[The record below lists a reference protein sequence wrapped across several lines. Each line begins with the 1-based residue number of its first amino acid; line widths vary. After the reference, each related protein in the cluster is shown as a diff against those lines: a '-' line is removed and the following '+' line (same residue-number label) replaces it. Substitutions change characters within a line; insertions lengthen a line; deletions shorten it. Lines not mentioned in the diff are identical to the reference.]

1 MSKPKE
7 TLNPFEIAKTQIDRA
22 GKKLNLDA
30 GMLEILKNPRRE
42 LTVHFPV
49 KMDDGTVKVFTGYRV
64 QYNDAVGPFKGGI
77 RYHWNVSLDEVR
89 ALSCWMT
96 WKCAVMGI
104 PYGGA
109 KGGVICNPK
118 EMSKD
123 ELEHMTRRYASE
135 ISIII
140 GPEKDIP
147 APDVY
152 TDGQTMAW
160 IMDTISMAKGF
171 AVPGVVT
178 GKPLAIGGSLGR
190 DEATSRGLMYAV
202 REAAKK
208 TKLTLKGAT
217 VAVQGFG
224 NVGMDFAP
232 CALEGVLTSENA
244 PRVKAKIIGEGANG
258 PTTPEADD
266 IFHKRGIILIPDI
279 LANGGGVTVSYFEWV
294 QNLSEFFWTKSDV
307 DQKLE
312 GVMVGAFNRVWDM
325 REAKKVD
332 TRQAAYMVAIN
343 RVVEAYKWRGIF
355 P

>member
-135 ISIII
+135 IS
-140 GPEKDIP
+140 
-147 APDVY
+147 
-152 TDGQTMAW
+152 
-160 IMDTISMAKGF
+160 MAKGF

-224 NVGMDFAP
+224 NVGMHFARLMHDEQGSKIVAVTDSKGGIFSEKGFDPKEVRVFKEKTGSVVGFPGTKPVSNEEVLELGVDILAP

-266 IFHKRGIILIPDI
+266 IFHKR
-279 LANGGGVTVSYFEWV
+279 
-294 QNLSEFFWTKSDV
+294 
-307 DQKLE
+307 
-312 GVMVGAFNRVWDM
+312 
-325 REAKKVD
+325 
-332 TRQAAYMVAIN
+332 
-343 RVVEAYKWRGIF
+343 
-355 P
+355 